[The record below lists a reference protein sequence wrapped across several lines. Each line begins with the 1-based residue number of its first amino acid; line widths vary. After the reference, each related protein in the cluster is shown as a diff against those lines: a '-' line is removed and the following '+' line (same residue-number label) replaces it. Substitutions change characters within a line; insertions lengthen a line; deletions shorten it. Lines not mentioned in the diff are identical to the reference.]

1 MAEAKIQSDPTIYP
15 NNSITAR
22 TKQEEREKIES
33 VVKGKAAKQK
43 ETLGRKFKRLFMPGD
58 IKDARTYIIEQV
70 VIPGLKNGALA
81 AVEMI
86 FFGQVSGR
94 FQQRPGATNRNN
106 QTNYSYI
113 SSAGARVGDRGLS
126 MPRTKRESF
135 SFQDIWFESYD
146 DAVAVV
152 EAMVDI
158 LDRLGVV
165 AVGDFYTVCGIETEY
180 TDYDWGW
187 RSLTKLEPR
196 RIRDGYTIDMTPPVY
211 LK

>member
-1 MAEAKIQSDPTIYP
+1 MAEVKIPSDPANYP

-22 TKQEEREKIES
+22 ARQEEREKVES
-33 VVKGKAAKQK
+33 VVKGKAIKQK

-58 IKDARTYIIEQV
+58 IKDAKSYVIEQV
-70 VIPGLKNGALA
+70 LIPGLKNGALA
-81 AVEMI
+81 AVEML

-94 FQQRPGATNRNN
+94 FQQRPGVTNRNN
-106 QTNYSYI
+106 QTAYDYI
-113 SSAGARVGDRGLS
+113 STTGARVGNRSLS
-126 MPRTKRESF
+126 MPRTKRETF
-135 SFQDIWFESYD
+135 SFQDIFFVNYD
-146 DAVAVV
+146 DASAVV

-165 AVGDFYTVCGIETEY
+165 AVGDFYTLCGIGTEY

-187 RSLTKLEPR
+187 KSLTKLEPR
-196 RIRDGYTIDMTPPVY
+196 RIRDGYVIDMTPPVY

>member
-1 MAEAKIQSDPTIYP
+1 MAEVKIQSDPANYP

-22 TKQEEREKIES
+22 TRQEEREKVES
-33 VVKGKAAKQK
+33 VVKGKATKQK
-43 ETLGRKFKRLFMPGD
+43 ETLGRKFKRLFMPGN
-58 IKDARTYIIEQV
+58 IRDAKSYVIEQV
-70 VIPGLKNGALA
+70 IIPGLKNGALA

-94 FQQRPGATNRNN
+94 FQQRSSVGNRNN

-113 SSAGARVGDRGLS
+113 SSSGARLGDRGLS
-126 MPRTKRESF
+126 MPRTKRETF
-135 SFQDIWFESYD
+135 SFQDIWFETYD
-146 DAVAVV
+146 DASAVV

-165 AVGDFYTVCGIETEY
+165 TVGDFYTLCGIETEY

-187 RSLTKLEPR
+187 KGLTKLEPR
-196 RIRDGYTIDMTPPVY
+196 RIRDGYAIDMTPPVY